1 MWDYMRRAGA
11 SGFMLPL
18 SGGVDSGA
26 TAVSVFFMAN
36 KIYKT
41 IYNIDEDY

>member
-1 MWDYMRRAGA
+1 
-11 SGFMLPL
+11 MLPL

-36 KIYKT
+36 KIYKSIT
-41 IYNIDEDY
+41 TVDDEY